1 MNKFTSLLFLLFFSF
16 PLYSQTTNV
25 TVITLDGAINPAAA
39 DYIKYGIEQAGK
51 NNSQCLILRLNT
63 PGGLLESTR
72 QIVSSILT
80 SPVPVVV
87 YVSPPGARAASA
99 GVFITLSAHIAAMA
113 PGTNIGAAHPVSLE
127 GQMDSTMTEKVTN
140 DAAAFIRSISEKRK
154 RNIQWAEDAVR
165 KSISITETEALNQ
178 NVIDLISPNLIDL
191 LDSLNLRKV
200 QTAQGIVELKTK
212 DAKLNYL
219 DMSFQENIL
228 SILSDP
234 NIAYILFM
242 LGTFG
247 LLFEL
252 FNPGLIF
259 PGVVGVISMVIAFY
273 TMSTLPINYAG
284 LILIIFAIILF
295 VLEIKIVSH
304 GLLAAGG
311 VISLIVGSLMLIN
324 NQSSPGVTGISWG
337 VIALVT
343 ILTVLFFFFAISLG
357 IKAQLKKPVT
367 GPQGM
372 INEIGEAM
380 TDVDKGGL
388 IKIHGE
394 IWKAESQEGNIST
407 GSKIIVTGISN
418 LKLTI
423 RKF

>member
-1 MNKFTSLLFLLFFSF
+1 MLRFSSLIFFILLAF

-25 TVITLDGAINPAAA
+25 TVITLDGAINPSAE
-39 DYIKYGIEQAGK
+39 DYIRYGIDHAKKEK
-51 NNSQCLILRLNT
+51 SECLILQLNT

-72 QIVSSILT
+72 HIVSSILM
-80 SPVPVVV
+80 SPIPVVV

-113 PGTNIGAAHPVSLE
+113 PQTNIGAAHPVSLQ
-127 GQMDSTMTEKVTN
+127 GQMDSTMTEKATN
-140 DAAAFIRSISEKRK
+140 DAAAFIRTISEKRK
-154 RNIQWAEDAVR
+154 RNIQWAEEAVR
-165 KSISITETEALNQ
+165 ESISITETEALNQ
-178 NVIDLISPNLIDL
+178 NVIDLISPNLALL
-191 LDSLNLRKV
+191 LDTLNSKSI
-200 QTAQGIVELKTK
+200 QTAQGIKVLHTK
-212 DAKLNYL
+212 NATINYL
-219 DMSFQENIL
+219 EMSFQQRML

-242 LGTFG
+242 LGLYG

-252 FNPGLIF
+252 YNPGLIF
-259 PGVVGVISMVIAFY
+259 PGIIGVISLVLAFY

-304 GLLAAGG
+304 GLLTAGG
-311 VISLIVGSLMLIN
+311 VISLIIGSVMLIN
-324 NQSSPGVTGISWG
+324 NESSLDVISISWE

-343 ILTVLFFFFAISLG
+343 ALTLLFFFVAIGMG
-357 IKAQLKKPVT
+357 IKAQKRKPVT

-372 INEIGEAM
+372 INEIGE
-380 TDVDKGGL
+380 TISDVNLGGL
-388 IKIHGE
+388 VKVHGE
-394 IWKAESQEGNIST
+394 TWKAESVEGNIPRGT
-407 GSKIIVTGISN
+407 KIIVTGISN

-423 RKF
+423 KKV